1 MEAGAKALRKLAAEA
16 AENALLNCSVAQG
29 IVSLKGL
36 RQSGATGQGTGS
48 PGNRPATC
56 FDVFTAATVFSMDS
70 RGSSRASVVRGL
82 QQFGKRP
89 QFGRS
94 RGQTVARQ
102 RFKIIVG

>member
-70 RGSSRASVVRGL
+70 RGSSRASRNETRL
-82 QQFGKRP
+82 AAATRMSQEDTNSAQ
-89 QFGRS
+89 
-94 RGQTVARQ
+94 
-102 RFKIIVG
+102 